1 MALRK
6 SMMNAFGS
14 MRFGAQIE
22 RILHRAH
29 MVLTMIVAT
38 LVVLFGCLIIIS
50 VYFVMQIAR
59 GM

>member
-1 MALRK
+1 MAISK
-6 SMMNAFGS
+6 SVMHAFGS

-22 RILHRAH
+22 RILRRVHI
-29 MVLTMIVAT
+29 VLTMIVAT

-59 GM
+59 G